1 MLIFFLFCV
10 FLGNLRLRHIGNLSK
25 TLQHK
30 YLSAAEGWKVA
41 KLTLDVLQYLCNEDH
56 FYAQVLLEQV
66 RFKVYAPALPRKR
79 KAPQ

>member
-1 MLIFFLFCV
+1 MVATCIQHDV
-10 FLGNLRLRHIGNLSK
+10 FEHHC
-25 TLQHK
+25 TL
-30 YLSAAEGWKVA
+30 LPVVSMTVIVDVFWKVA

-66 RFKVYAPALPRKR
+66 RFKVYAPALLRKR